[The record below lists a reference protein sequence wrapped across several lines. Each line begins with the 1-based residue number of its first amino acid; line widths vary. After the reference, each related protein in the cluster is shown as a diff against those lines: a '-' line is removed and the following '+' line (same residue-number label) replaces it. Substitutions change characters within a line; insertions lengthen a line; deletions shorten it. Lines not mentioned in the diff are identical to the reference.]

1 MTPFKGRREDQRL
14 LTGKGTYTSDC
25 NLPGQL
31 HACFVRSD
39 RAHAKILRIDLSTAE
54 KAPGV
59 RAVFNAHSIAAANLK
74 RLQPL
79 VAYPGRGGM
88 KIIVPDRPAL
98 ARERVRYVGEPVALV
113 IATTA
118 MAALSATEL
127 VEVEYQDLP
136 PVIGVDRALAPN
148 ATLVHEDIPGNVC
161 FDFDYGDEQ
170 KTAALIAAADHVL
183 RITMDSPRIAPTPME
198 PRAVLASWEASTDTY
213 AIRCEH
219 QGANAMR
226 DALAATLGVAAAKVR
241 VEFVDVGGAF
251 GARTAPYPEYGV
263 LLHAAKRLGV
273 PVKWVSSRSE
283 DFLNDGHG
291 RAMRLSGELAMDK
304 DGRFR
309 AIRTDWLSESGAYL
323 TQAGALTNTGN
334 GKTIGAGPYR
344 VEAMYGRQR
353 QIMTNTAPTEAFR
366 GAGRPEACYVV
377 ERLVEEAA
385 VLLKMD
391 PLELRRKNVIPRDAM
406 PFTSATGTVF
416 DSADYAG
423 MIETAIRESGWKDFA
438 ARRAESAK
446 RGKLRG
452 LGAAVFVEPSGGG
465 GLPKDQVAV
474 LFAKDGKNAGDASTG
489 DIQLYMASGA
499 SGQGHETIF
508 PEMVGKWLGI
518 DANNIVLRAGDPDG
532 PELIGGAAIGSRTTL
547 AQGSAFRHASDQ
559 IIKKGL
565 DLAADALEAPPSD
578 LEFRDGR
585 YLVKGTD
592 RGITLEEI
600 IVRHRRAGVAHPL
613 DTIAENPTARTFP
626 SGVHVCEVEI
636 DAQTGESVVL
646 AYTAVDDVGRVIN
659 HVLAC
664 GQIHGGVMQSAG
676 HVFGE
681 QCVYDAD
688 TGQMLSGSFMD
699 YVLPRADLMQAF
711 RVLDHSVP
719 SPNNVLGAKGA
730 GEVGT
735 TGGLPACMNAVLDA
749 LRPAGVAHFDL
760 PATPSRIW
768 EALRGSLPQGR
779 L

>member
-1 MTPFKGRREDQRL
+1 MTPFKGRKEDQRL
-14 LTGKGTYTSDC
+14 LTGAGCYTSDC

-31 HACFVRSD
+31 HAVFVRSD
-39 RAHAKILRIDLSTAE
+39 RAHAKIVRIDLSAA
-54 KAPGV
+54 KAAPGV
-59 RAVFNAHSIAAANLK
+59 RVVLDAKSIAAAAL
-74 RLQPL
+74 RRVQPL
-79 VAYPGRGGM
+79 VSYPGRGGK

-98 ARERVRYVGEPVALV
+98 ARDRVRYVGEPVAVV
-113 IATTA
+113 IAETA

-127 VEVEYQDLP
+127 VEVEYDDLP
-136 PVIGVDRALAPN
+136 PVIGVDRALAQD
-148 ATLVHEDIPGNVC
+148 AVLVHDDIPGNVC
-161 FDFDYGDEQ
+161 FDFDYGNEQ
-170 KTAALIAAADHVL
+170 KTADLIASADHVV
-183 RITMDSPRIAPTPME
+183 RVTMESPRIAPTPME

-213 AIRCEH
+213 IIRCEH

-226 DALAATLGVAAAKVR
+226 ESLAETLGVAPAKVR
-241 VEFVDVGGAF
+241 VEFVDIGGAF

-263 LLHAAKRLGV
+263 LLHAAKRLSV
-273 PVKWVSSRSE
+273 PVKWVSTRSE

-291 RAMRLSGELAMDK
+291 RAMRLTGELAMDK
-304 DGRFR
+304 SGQFL

-323 TQAGALTNTGN
+323 TVAGALTNTGN

-366 GAGRPEACYVV
+366 GAGRPEAMYVV

-385 VLLKMD
+385 VLLKTD

-416 DSADYAG
+416 DSADYAA
-423 MIETAIRESGWKDFA
+423 MIEMAIRESGWKDFA
-438 ARRAESAK
+438 ARRAESAS

-465 GLPKDQVAV
+465 GLAKDQVAV
-474 LFAKDGKNAGDASTG
+474 LFAKDGKNSGDASTG
-489 DIQLYMASGA
+489 DIQLYMAAGA

-508 PEMVGKWLGI
+508 PEMVGEWLGI
-518 DANNIVLRAGDPDG
+518 PAANIVLRAGDPDG

-547 AQGSAFRHASDQ
+547 AQGSAFRHAADE
-559 IIKKGL
+559 IIRKGL

-592 RGITLEEI
+592 RGITLTEI
-600 IVRHRRAGVAHPL
+600 IVRHRKAGVAHPL
-613 DTIAENPTARTFP
+613 DTIAENPAARTFP
-626 SGVHVCEVEI
+626 SGVHTCELEI
-636 DAQTGESVVL
+636 DPETGETKVL
-646 AYTAVDDVGRVIN
+646 VYTAIDDVGRVIN
-659 HVLAC
+659 HVLAE
-664 GQIHGGVMQSAG
+664 GQVHGGVMQSAG

-681 QCVYDAD
+681 QCIYDPE

-699 YVLPRADLMQAF
+699 YIMPRADLIQDF

-730 GEVGT
+730 GEAGT
-735 TGGLPACMNAVLDA
+735 TGGLPACVSALLDA
-749 LRPAGVAHFDL
+749 LRPAGVKHFDL
-760 PATPSRIW
+760 PATPLRIW
-768 EALRGSLPQGR
+768 EALRQQAR